1 MEIRINS
8 YKRHLIEELCNEHNK
23 LRKNPEIYIEP
34 LKKVLNLIRRN
45 KILHLQDER
54 PFKTIEGKVAVLEA
68 INYLSNIPKT
78 LVEKL
83 SNRLFIMSDYL
94 NLASLDHAEDIG
106 FSGSTSHIGSDN
118 SHMNDRVEK
127 YCFWSGGLAESIDFG
142 TKHAQNIML
151 KLLICDGDKNR
162 TQRKYIFD
170 PGFIYFGAGFCQ
182 HLKYKR
188 CSVISYAAFIQSYD
202 DDLGEKELIQI
213 NLDIRKNFQNKNIK
227 DINKFFN
234 RNNKESISNADEIEK
249 GKEKEKEKEK
259 SEDNTDRKEE
269 DDKNDSE
276 NDNLSFKKK
285 FNIEEDDDEN
295 DNLSFKRSF
304 RMEAKSDVED
314 DDNLGFRKRFNME
327 ERRERRERNDNL
339 LVIEEKENDN
349 EKEENTDRDI
359 SSKITKIKDREVERF
374 GLKLKESTYQIKEG
388 NFHIIEEENYVN
400 KNFDFLKL
408 I

>member
-151 KLLICDGDKNR
+151 KLLICDWDKNR

-213 NLDIRKNFQNKNIK
+213 NLDIRKNFLNKNIK
-227 DINKFFN
+227 EINKFFN

-259 SEDNTDRKEE
+259 SEENTDRKDE

-349 EKEENTDRDI
+349 EKEENSERDI
-359 SSKITKIKDREVERF
+359 INKITKIKDREVERF

>member
-259 SEDNTDRKEE
+259 SEDNTDRKDE

-400 KNFDFLKL
+400 KNFFFLKL

>member
-227 DINKFFN
+227 DIDKFFN

-259 SEDNTDRKEE
+259 EKSEENTDRKDE

-327 ERRERRERNDNL
+327 ERRERRER
-339 LVIEEKENDN
+339 KG
-349 EKEENTDRDI
+349 KR
-359 SSKITKIKDREVERF
+359 KRKK
-374 GLKLKESTYQIKEG
+374 
-388 NFHIIEEENYVN
+388 
-400 KNFDFLKL
+400 
-408 I
+408 

>member
-1 MEIRINS
+1 
-8 YKRHLIEELCNEHNK
+8 
-23 LRKNPEIYIEP
+23 
-34 LKKVLNLIRRN
+34 
-45 KILHLQDER
+45 
-54 PFKTIEGKVAVLEA
+54 
-68 INYLSNIPKT
+68 
-78 LVEKL
+78 
-83 SNRLFIMSDYL
+83 
-94 NLASLDHAEDIG
+94 
-106 FSGSTSHIGSDN
+106 
-118 SHMNDRVEK
+118 
-127 YCFWSGGLAESIDFG
+127 
-142 TKHAQNIML
+142 ML

-227 DINKFFN
+227 EINKFFN

-295 DNLSFKRSF
+295 DNLSFKRAF

-349 EKEENTDRDI
+349 EKEENSERDI
-359 SSKITKIKDREVERF
+359 INKITKIKDREVERF

>member
-227 DINKFFN
+227 EINKFFN

-259 SEDNTDRKEE
+259 SEDNTDRKDE

-349 EKEENTDRDI
+349 EKEENSERDI
-359 SSKITKIKDREVERF
+359 INKITKIKDREVERF

>member
-259 SEDNTDRKEE
+259 SEDNTDRKDE

>member
-1 MEIRINS
+1 M
-8 YKRHLIEELCNEHNK
+8 
-23 LRKNPEIYIEP
+23 
-34 LKKVLNLIRRN
+34 
-45 KILHLQDER
+45 QDER

-227 DINKFFN
+227 EINKFFN

-259 SEDNTDRKEE
+259 SEDNTDRKDE

-349 EKEENTDRDI
+349 EKEENSERDI
-359 SSKITKIKDREVERF
+359 INKITKIKDREVERF

>member
-83 SNRLFIMSDYL
+83 TNRLFIMSDYL

-213 NLDIRKNFQNKNIK
+213 NLDIRKNFLNKNIK
-227 DINKFFN
+227 EINKFFN

-276 NDNLSFKKK
+276 NDNLSFK
-285 FNIEEDDDEN
+285 
-295 DNLSFKRSF
+295 RSF
-304 RMEAKSDVED
+304 RMEAKRDVED

>member
-34 LKKVLNLIRRN
+34 LKKVLDLIRRN
-45 KILHLQDER
+45 KILHLKDER
-54 PFKTIEGKVAVLEA
+54 PFKTIEGKIAVLEA

-94 NLASLDHAEDIG
+94 NFASLDHAEDIG
-106 FSGSTSHIGSDN
+106 FIGSTSHIGSDN
-118 SHMNDRVEK
+118 SHLNDRVEK
-127 YCFWSGGLAESIDFG
+127 YCFWKGGLAESIDFG
-142 TKHAQNIML
+142 TKHAENIMI

-182 HLKYKR
+182 HTKYRR
-188 CSVISYAAFIQSYD
+188 CSVISYAAYIQSYD
-202 DDLGEKELIQI
+202 DDLSEKELIQI
-213 NLDIRKNFQNKNIK
+213 SLDIHKNFINKNIK
-227 DINKFFN
+227 EINKFFN
-234 RNNKESISNADEIEK
+234 KNNKESLLNTDEK
-249 GKEKEKEKEK
+249 LKEKEKNNDINNKKDEDEK
-259 SEDNTDRKEE
+259 D
-269 DDKNDSE
+269 DSE

-285 FNIEEDDDEN
+285 FNIEEDNDSE
-295 DNLSFKRSF
+295 DNLSFKRRF
-304 RMEAKSDVED
+304 RMEDKNEIVDE
-314 DDNLGFRKRFNME
+314 DNLGFKKKFNIEKE
-327 ERRERRERNDNL
+327 EGRERNNNL
-339 LVIEEKENDN
+339 LIIEERETDN
-349 EKEENTDRDI
+349 EKEENSEIDI
-359 SSKITKIKDREVERF
+359 SNKIKKIKEREIVRF
-374 GLKLKESTYQIKEG
+374 GLKIKESTYQIKEG
-388 NFHIIEEENYVN
+388 NFHIIEEENCLN

>member
-8 YKRHLIEELCNEHNK
+8 YKRHLIKELCNEHNK

-182 HLKYKR
+182 HTKYRR
-188 CSVISYAAFIQSYD
+188 CSVISYAAYIQSYD
-202 DDLGEKELIQI
+202 DDLSEKELIQI
-213 NLDIRKNFQNKNIK
+213 SLDIHKNFINKNIK
-227 DINKFFN
+227 EINKFFN
-234 RNNKESISNADEIEK
+234 KNNKESLLNTDEK
-249 GKEKEKEKEK
+249 LKEKEKNNDINNKKDEDEK
-259 SEDNTDRKEE
+259 D
-269 DDKNDSE
+269 DSE

-285 FNIEEDDDEN
+285 FNIEEDNDSE
-295 DNLSFKRSF
+295 DNLSFKRRF
-304 RMEAKSDVED
+304 RMEDKNEIVDE
-314 DDNLGFRKRFNME
+314 DNLGFKKKFNIEKE
-327 ERRERRERNDNL
+327 EGRERNNNL
-339 LVIEEKENDN
+339 LIIEERETDN
-349 EKEENTDRDI
+349 EKEENSEIDI
-359 SSKITKIKDREVERF
+359 SNKIKKIKEREIVRF
-374 GLKLKESTYQIKEG
+374 GLKIKESTYQIKEG
-388 NFHIIEEENYVN
+388 NFHIIEEENCLN